1 MNKLDLRRA
10 AAFHAIVRAGGI
22 NAAARMEGRS
32 PPSVHA
38 DLRRFEE
45 QMGVPLMERI
55 GRRLQPTP
63 EGRALFG
70 SIDRALTEIGYVAGQ
85 VRHGTPALLP
95 LRIACVTGFGRYR
108 LAPALFSCAD
118 ATQQIILRTGSHEDV
133 IGWLA
138 AGTTDFGI
146 TYKSVV
152 ATPIET
158 ITFAEEEL
166 WLVGEP
172 AGDLTLDRMASIPCV
187 TYDEYE
193 YVFARWFDA
202 AFGAQPPR
210 LTPRDRCNEL
220 EEALTSVRAG
230 RGFTIAPEDACRA
243 FGFTRPATVS
253 RNSLLLC
260 SIGDRLKSDAGKWLA
275 GLASVRMTD
284 PGSAP

>member
-10 AAFHAIVRAGGI
+10 AAFHAVVRAGGI

-45 QMGVPLMERI
+45 HIGVPLMERI
-55 GRRLQPTP
+55 GRRLRPTP
-63 EGRALFG
+63 EGLALFG

-108 LAPALFSCAD
+108 LAPALFAAAD

-138 AGTTDFGI
+138 SGASDFGI

-152 ATPIET
+152 ATPIEST
-158 ITFAEEEL
+158 AFAEEEL
-166 WLVGEP
+166 WLVGQPP
-172 AGDLTLDRMASIPCV
+172 AEITLDSMTSMPCV

-193 YVFARWFDA
+193 YVFARWFDD

-210 LTPRDRCNEL
+210 LTHRDRCNEL

-243 FGFTRPATVS
+243 YGFVRPAIVS
-253 RNSLLLC
+253 QNTLMLC
-260 SIGDRLKSDAGKWLA
+260 TTGDRLASDSGKWLSQ
-275 GLASVRMTD
+275 L
-284 PGSAP
+284 GSSPT